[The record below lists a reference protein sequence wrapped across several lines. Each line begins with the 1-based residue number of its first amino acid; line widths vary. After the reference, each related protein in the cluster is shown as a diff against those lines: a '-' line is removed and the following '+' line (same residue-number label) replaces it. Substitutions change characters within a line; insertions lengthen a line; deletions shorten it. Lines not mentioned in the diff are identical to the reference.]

1 MKKDLKLIIFSA
13 IVMIIALS
21 FFNISSATDENTWIL
36 PEKSK
41 EFEKWE
47 NLSEEERANVIV
59 PSYSN
64 ISFKESIKKSRY
76 NMLCSKVGDS
86 LASNYRINGLT
97 VKNQQATG
105 LCWAFSF
112 SSMLEGSGSRN
123 VYSPAYLDYI
133 ASSNYNKNQGDGANS
148 VIALGTATS
157 GKYPVLETDMPFESV
172 YDESKNSG
180 MTYYL
185 TPIDKLPEGT
195 LNEAV
200 DARITDATYFANIYK
215 EPDSN
220 GNITY
225 TDGNKNEYTT
235 NEVKAIRDLIKEH
248 IQNDGPV
255 NATMYSDLAMDAD
268 GNALSEEGYCN
279 INTWASFCND
289 ATKSTNHAIT
299 IVGWDDNYAV
309 SNFNEDV
316 RPINPGAYI
325 VLNSYGEDVGNN
337 GYIYISY
344 EDTFIEQSMIGIDNL
359 EEYESEE
366 DIAYD
371 NIYQYDELGYTY
383 PIAFKTENVMAA
395 NVFSRKSSEIEY
407 LNEVGIFLPITEGV
421 EVYIN
426 ATDDDK
432 TKLTQVAVN
441 TENITPGYHVIKLA
455 SPVRLTGNKFVVAVK
470 YINKENGPYVPLEA
484 NWKDSGI
491 SYFSNY
497 FDTATSNEGE
507 SFLSTD
513 EGNIWTDI
521 NNLKVGV
528 TVTLKNTNACIKA
541 YTTQTPSAQETIK
554 VTGINLNKTTSTVK
568 VGATD
573 TLTATVLPTNATN
586 QNITWTTSDKNIATV
601 SNGVITGIAKG
612 TVTITATTEDG
623 NYTASCE
630 VEVKEEVAST
640 VKVTGISLNKTN
652 STIKVGATDTLTAT
666 VLPTNATNQNVTWTT
681 SDKNIATVSNGVI
694 TGIAKGTATITATT
708 EDGNHTADC
717 EVTVS
722 EETSEIVLVTGVTLN
737 KENLSLEVGDTS
749 NLVATINPTDA
760 TNKNVTW
767 TSSDESV
774 ATISDSG
781 IITAISKGT
790 TNITVTTVDGN
801 FSATCKLT
809 VTEKTNTDDDIYKDN
824 IPGTDDST
832 NIKTDNIKDYT
843 TANKVLPFTGNT
855 IAILI
860 SIALLGAIMLVIF
873 IKLRSL
879 KDVK

>member
-1 MKKDLKLIIFSA
+1 MKKNLRLIISFV
-13 IVMIIALS
+13 IVMIITLS
-21 FFNISSATDENTWIL
+21 FFSISSATDENTWIL
-36 PEKSK
+36 PEKSQ

-47 NLSEEERANVIV
+47 NLSEEERANVIL

-64 ISFKESIKKSRY
+64 VSFRESIKKSRY
-76 NMLCSKVGDS
+76 NMLCSELGDS
-86 LASNYRINGLT
+86 LASSYRINGLN

-112 SSMLEGSGSRN
+112 SSMLEGSGSGN

-133 ASSNYNKNQGDGANS
+133 ASSNYNKNQGDGANFYL
-148 VIALGTATS
+148 ALGSTTS

-172 YDESKNSG
+172 YNESNNSG
-180 MTYYL
+180 TTYYL

-195 LNEAV
+195 LNKAV
-200 DARITDATYFANIYK
+200 DARVTDATWFASIYK
-215 EPDSN
+215 EIDSN

-225 TDGNKNEYTT
+225 NDGTENEYTT

-248 IQNDGPV
+248 IQDDGPIT
-255 NATMYSDLAMDAD
+255 TMMYTDLAIDED
-268 GNALSEEGYCN
+268 ENVISQDGYCN

-289 ATKSTNHAIT
+289 ATKSANHAIT

-309 SNFNEDV
+309 SNFNKDV
-316 RPINPGAYI
+316 RPSNPGAYI
-325 VLNSYGEDVGNN
+325 VLNSYGKDIGDN

-344 EDTFIEQSMIGIDNL
+344 EDVFIEQSMMGIDNL

-371 NIYQYDELGYTY
+371 NIYQYDELGYSYDIGSSTVN
-383 PIAFKTENVMAA
+383 AMAA
-395 NVFSRKSSEIEY
+395 NVFSRNSSETEY

-426 ATDDDK
+426 ATDDNK

-441 TENITPGYHVIKLA
+441 TDNITPGYHVIKL
-455 SPVRLTGNKFVVAVK
+455 SNPVQLNGNKFVVAVK
-470 YINKENGPYVPLEA
+470 YINKENGSSVPLEA

-507 SFLSTD
+507 SFISLD
-513 EGNIWTDI
+513 EGESWTDI
-521 NNLKVGV
+521 DNLKVGF

-541 YTTQTPSAQETIK
+541 YTTQTPPAQETIK
-554 VTGINLNKTTSTVK
+554 
-568 VGATD
+568 
-573 TLTATVLPTNATN
+573 
-586 QNITWTTSDKNIATV
+586 
-601 SNGVITGIAKG
+601 
-612 TVTITATTEDG
+612 
-623 NYTASCE
+623 
-630 VEVKEEVAST
+630 
-640 VKVTGISLNKTN
+640 
-652 STIKVGATDTLTAT
+652 
-666 VLPTNATNQNVTWTT
+666 
-681 SDKNIATVSNGVI
+681 
-694 TGIAKGTATITATT
+694 
-708 EDGNHTADC
+708 
-717 EVTVS
+717 
-722 EETSEIVLVTGVTLN
+722 VTGVTLN
-737 KENLSLEVGDTS
+737 KENLSLEVGDIS

-767 TSSDESV
+767 TSSNESV

-781 IITAISKGT
+781 IITAINKGT
-790 TNITVTTVDGN
+790 SNITVTTEDGK

-824 IPGTDDST
+824 IPSTDDST
-832 NIKTDNIKDYT
+832 SIKTDNTKDST

-855 IAILI
+855 IVILI
-860 SIALLGAIMLVIF
+860 SVTLLGVIMVVAF
-873 IKLRSL
+873 IKFRNL